1 LLTLRAQKS
10 AQRRLFSPLHSP
22 YQPEPFQGVTLDSLG
37 VDTVEIKR
45 IIAPDR
51 RQHRKEAL
59 KRSLAMPGWFV
70 CFLAGFSHQRG
81 R

>member
-10 AQRRLFSPLHSP
+10 AQRWLFSPLHSP

-37 VDTVEIKR
+37 VDTIEIER
-45 IIAPDR
+45 MSAPDR
-51 RQHRKEAL
+51 RQHRKEAP
-59 KRSLAMPGWFV
+59 KHSLAMPGWFG
-70 CFLAGFSHQRG
+70 CFWAVFLHQRG